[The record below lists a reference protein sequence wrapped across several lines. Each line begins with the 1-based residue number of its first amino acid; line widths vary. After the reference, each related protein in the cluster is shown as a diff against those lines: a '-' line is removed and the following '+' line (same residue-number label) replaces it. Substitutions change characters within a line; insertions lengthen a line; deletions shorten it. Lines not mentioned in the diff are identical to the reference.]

1 MRKEGVW
8 ALAPDRIIGFFRSQ
22 AEIAPV
28 ENGFQFRNCRIS
40 VTPLAPRLVAG
51 MELPQTQVTFE
62 GSEESVSLIYE
73 QFIMR
78 FLSAGG

>member
-8 ALAPDRIIGFFRSQ
+8 ALAPGRIIGFFRSQ
-22 AEIAPV
+22 AEIVPI

-62 GSEESVSLIYE
+62 GSEESVSLIYK

>member
-8 ALAPDRIIGFFRSQ
+8 ALAPGRIIGFFRSQ
-22 AEIAPV
+22 AEIVPI

-51 MELPQTQVTFE
+51 MELPQTQVIFE
-62 GSEESVSLIYE
+62 GSEESVSLIYK

>member
-22 AEIAPV
+22 AEIVPI

-51 MELPQTQVTFE
+51 MELPQTQVIFE
-62 GSEESVSLIYE
+62 GSEESVSLIYK